1 MDENNRFLRENRTF
15 GKGDKS
21 DPDDAEISLVM
32 EKSQRR
38 TAKEFFVKYFLHGQQ
53 LTDDENQNSIT
64 SNEVSFDFVL
74 LQKYRKFFAF
84 LIPFVI
90 AQFVWWSLALRF
102 EFLPLYETHW
112 QMPVTMIGG
121 AIVAGMTAEG
131 GGAIAFPVMT
141 FILHTTPKTARDFSL
156 MIQATGMS
164 MAFFAIFFMRIQ
176 VEWRAILY
184 GLSGAIPG
192 LIIGFKTLDQVLAAP
207 EKKMLFVSIWSAFAI
222 ALYIL
227 NREKKRQT
235 VTVIQNFS
243 PSKAATLILTGFIG
257 GIFTSFAGSGLD
269 ICVFSMITLLFRVSE
284 KTATPSTVIAMAL
297 LSQFAVFWRV
307 VIDYDIDPIA
317 VDYLKVS
324 APIVVF
330 FAPFGSFIGSHFHR
344 LTLAWLVCLLEIAAF
359 VGFLATRPTVILL
372 GTSVGILIVGFV
384 FFYFLSRA
392 GKKLMGKEQ
401 EKTII
406 DLKVIQN

>member
-1 MDENNRFLRENRTF
+1 MFSPSGNLLREE
-15 GKGDKS
+15 DKY
-21 DPDDAEISLVM
+21 DPDGVEIHVPM
-32 EKSQRR
+32 ETPQRR
-38 TAKEFFVKYFLHGQQ
+38 TVKEFFIKYFLHGQQ

-64 SNEVSFDFVL
+64 SNELAFDSIL

-90 AQFVWWSLALRF
+90 AQFVWWSLSLRF
-102 EFLPLYETHW
+102 GFLPLYETHW
-112 QMPVTMIGG
+112 EMPVTMIGG
-121 AIVAGMTAEG
+121 AIIAGMTAEG

-176 VEWRAILY
+176 VEWRAIIY
-184 GLSGAIPG
+184 GLFGAIPG
-192 LIIGFKTLDQVLAAP
+192 LILGFNTLDQIFEPA
-207 EKKMLFVSIWSAFAI
+207 EKKMLFVSIWSAFAM

-227 NREKKRQT
+227 NKEKKRQT

-243 PSKAATLILTGFIG
+243 LWKAWILILTGFIG

-269 ICVFSMITLLFRVSE
+269 ICVFSMTTLLFRVTE
-284 KTATPSTVIAMAL
+284 KTATPSTIVAMAL

-330 FAPFGSFIGSHFHR
+330 FAPFGSFLGSHFHR
-344 LTLAWLVCLLEIAAF
+344 LTLAWLVCLLEIAAY
-359 VGFLATRPTVILL
+359 VGFLATRPTLILL
-372 GTSVGILIVGFV
+372 GISVGILIIGFV
-384 FFYFLSRA
+384 LFSFISKA
-392 GKKLMGKEQ
+392 GKILMKKEQ
-401 EKTII
+401 NLKMI
-406 DLKVIQN
+406 DLKVIKH